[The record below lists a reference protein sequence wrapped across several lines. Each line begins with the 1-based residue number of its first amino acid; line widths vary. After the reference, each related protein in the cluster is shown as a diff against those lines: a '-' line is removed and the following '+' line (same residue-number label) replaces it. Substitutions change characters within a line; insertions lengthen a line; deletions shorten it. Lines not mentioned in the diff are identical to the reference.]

1 MTARSYSRGHEIVYR
16 DGKWVYADT
25 VATLSNERPCKQC
38 GRKPINDMDACL
50 GRLPSVEAACC
61 GHGRPKD
68 AVMVKSGTY
77 LPRVPRTQPLATEGI
92 VVMTPVEQVSNEI
105 AATVRRFCQT
115 LWDEPLLRSGVGGWN
130 TSQPTSYIALADEKF
145 ARIAR
150 GEQDPE
156 HVLDGDVK
164 RLLMSLSPDDRANAL
179 HQLAADLAALRDEF
193 DAKGDA
199 AESEMDAP

>member
-1 MTARSYSRGHEIVYR
+1 
-16 DGKWVYADT
+16 
-25 VATLSNERPCKQC
+25 
-38 GRKPINDMDACL
+38 
-50 GRLPSVEAACC
+50 
-61 GHGRPKD
+61 
-68 AVMVKSGTY
+68 
-77 LPRVPRTQPLATEGI
+77 
-92 VVMTPVEQVSNEI
+92 MTPVEQVSNEI